1 MFQTP
6 DLMGSRNTNNSR
18 CFILTK
24 HKIHVRDSAKS
35 TLCEY
40 VAVVYTSIQNSCTTY
55 INLKQCTGFCG
66 NKQSFKMFTDVIP
79 TCTMYIEAQ
88 KEEF

>member
-6 DLMGSRNTNNSR
+6 DLMGSRNTHNSR
-18 CFILTK
+18 CFFLTK
-24 HKIHVRDSAKS
+24 HKIRDSAKS

-79 TCTMYIEAQ
+79 TMYIEAQ